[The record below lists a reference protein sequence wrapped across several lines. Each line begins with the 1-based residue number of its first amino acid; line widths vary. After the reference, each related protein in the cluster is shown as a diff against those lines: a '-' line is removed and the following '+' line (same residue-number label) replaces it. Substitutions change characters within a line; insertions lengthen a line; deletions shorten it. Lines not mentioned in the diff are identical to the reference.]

1 MSRWGAM
8 ALLCVVLIVA
18 AIMDWRTGR
27 VSNRLTYPAI
37 LLGLGWAALGG
48 WLDHGAAGAW
58 GAWGGLQA
66 GLLGLGAGLL
76 PFYVIFT
83 AGGLGGGDAK
93 LMGAV
98 GAISADWRCVL
109 AAAVYAFLIAFVMAV
124 VVMIR
129 RGLVRRT
136 ASRLFGAAL
145 MTSARVKPDLPD
157 DSPRIPFAVAI
168 CLGGILAGFEVLLGL
183 RTPWA
188 AF

>member
-1 MSRWGAM
+1 MSSWGAM
-8 ALLCVVLIVA
+8 ALLTGVLLIA

-27 VSNRLTYPAI
+27 VVNRLTYPAM
-37 LLGLGWAALGG
+37 LLGIGWAVLGG
-48 WLDHGAAGAW
+48 WIDLGAAGA
-58 GAWGGLQA
+58 AGGLQA
-66 GLLGLGAGLL
+66 ALLGLGAGLL

-109 AAAVYAFLIAFVMAV
+109 AAAVYAFFIAFVMAV

-129 RGLVRRT
+129 RGLVKRT
-136 ASRLFGAAL
+136 AARLFGAAL
-145 MTSARVKPDLPD
+145 MTSAKVRPDLSH

-168 CLGGILAGFEVLLGL
+168 CLGGILAGAEVLLGVN
-183 RTPWA
+183 TPWA
-188 AF
+188 AFRSS